1 MDIHDQEAL
10 SGAPMVGIKDHF
22 SQVEDPRRE
31 HGKQHL
37 LEDILVL
44 TICAVI
50 CGADSFVAVE
60 AFGTAKIDW
69 LRRFLS
75 LPNGIPSH
83 DTLGTVFAR
92 LDPRQFEQCF
102 LDWVNAVFAR
112 TTGKVVAIDGKTLRR
127 SYDRKS
133 KKAALQMVSAWATT
147 NHLVLG
153 QVAVDAYSN
162 EITAIPHLL
171 EILDLTGCIVTIDA
185 IGCQQDIA
193 AQIIDQGGDY
203 VLAVKA
209 NQGSLFT
216 EVHQCFA
223 DIEAEGMQFYE
234 TEEQGHGREETRWYW
249 MSEML
254 PWPLRRIQWK
264 GLRSMG
270 VVEASRTVGEHYTV
284 ERRYYISSLPADA
297 ERLAEAVRGHW
308 GIENQLHWVL
318 DVAFR
323 EDDSRI
329 RTGHAAENMAIV
341 RRIAL
346 NLLKQDT
353 SVKLGIANKRLK
365 AGWDESYL
373 LKILLQE

>member
-1 MDIHDQEAL
+1 MH
-10 SGAPMVGIKDHF
+10 HF
-22 SQVEDPRRE
+22 SSLDDPRRE
-31 HGKQHL
+31 HGKLHQ

-44 TICAVI
+44 AICAVI
-50 CGADSFVAVE
+50 CGADSFVAIE
-60 AFGTAKIDW
+60 AFGHAKHDF
-69 LRRFLS
+69 LRRFLA

-83 DTLGTVFAR
+83 DTIRAVLTR
-92 LDPRQFEQCF
+92 LDPRHFEQCF
-102 LDWVNAVFAR
+102 LDWVNAVFER
-112 TTGKVVAIDGKTLRR
+112 TMGKVVALDGKTLRR
-127 SYDRKS
+127 SYNRRS
-133 KKAALQMVSAWATT
+133 KKAALQMVSAWATS
-147 NHLVLG
+147 NRLVLG
-153 QVAVDAYSN
+153 QVAVDAHSN
-162 EITAIPHLL
+162 EISAIPQLL
-171 EILDLTGCIVTIDA
+171 ELLDVSGCIVTIDA

-193 AQIIDQGGDY
+193 KQIIEQGGDY

-209 NQGSLFT
+209 NQGSLWQ

-223 DIEAEGMQFYE
+223 EPDADGISFYE

-249 MSEML
+249 MTETL

-270 VVEASRTVGEHYTV
+270 VVESSRTVGTKTTV

-297 ERLAEAVRGHW
+297 ARLAEAVRGHW
-308 GIENQLHWVL
+308 HIENQLHWVL

-323 EDDSRI
+323 EDESRI
-329 RTGHAAENMAIV
+329 RTGHADVNMAVV

-365 AGWDESYL
+365 AGWDEHYL
-373 LKILLQE
+373 LKILLQQ

>member
-1 MDIHDQEAL
+1 MN
-10 SGAPMVGIKDHF
+10 HF
-22 SQVEDPRRE
+22 SSLHDPRRE
-31 HGKQHL
+31 HGRLHL

-44 TICAVI
+44 AICAVI
-50 CGADSFVAVE
+50 CGADSFVAIE
-60 AFGTAKIDW
+60 AFGHAKHDF
-69 LRRFLS
+69 LRRFLA

-83 DTLGTVFAR
+83 DTIRAVFTR
-92 LDPRQFEQCF
+92 LDPRQFEQCCVA
-102 LDWVNAVFAR
+102 WVNAVFER
-112 TTGKVVAIDGKTLRR
+112 TIGKVVAIDGKTLRR

-133 KKAALQMVSAWATT
+133 KKAALQMVSAWATS

-153 QVAVDAYSN
+153 QVAVDAQSN
-162 EITAIPHLL
+162 EITAIPQL
-171 EILDLTGCIVTIDA
+171 LDLLDLNGCIVTIDA

-193 AQIIDQGGDY
+193 TQIVDQGGDY

-209 NQGSLFT
+209 NQGSLWQ

-223 DIEAEGMQFYE
+223 EPDAEDIRFYE

-249 MSEML
+249 MTERL
-254 PWPLRRIQWK
+254 PWPLRRIQWN

-270 VVEASRTVGEHYTV
+270 VVEASRTVGKQTTV
-284 ERRYYISSLPADA
+284 ERRYYISSLAADA
-297 ERLAEAVRGHW
+297 QQLAAAVRGHW
-308 GIENQLHWVL
+308 RIENQVHWVL

-323 EDDSRI
+323 EDESRI
-329 RTGHAAENMAIV
+329 RTGHADVNMAVV

-346 NLLKQDT
+346 NLLKHDT

-365 AGWDESYL
+365 AGWDEDYL